1 MFPSDYDD
9 LLKNLKLGITN
20 QELYKKYSFNPYVGI
35 KARKGNRGAVDLIII
50 TWNRAESLYP
60 NEVDLKSMQLTY
72 IGAGLG
78 EKQLVGRQ
86 NSTLLYY
93 FDHKS
98 DIPVIFCS
106 KINTE
111 IKYISM
117 LKYTENGYKYP
128 DDYDKTFRFVF
139 QMFDVDSMNL
149 LELLSIMPGKKPS
162 WELTKSSKTSSKE
175 QSIQRIIQDQKLRD
189 LIKELQFIGD
199 LGELLVLEYEYS
211 RLKSLGLEEYA
222 EIIEHTSL
230 KKGHGYGY
238 DILSYDII
246 DKEVKPIYIEVKS
259 TTLDGMNSFY
269 MTQTEYNKMNE
280 NKLQYRIYRVYDMYE
295 SSERIQIY
303 KYPYECLRFVPE
315 KRLNYKVLKEIHR
328 S

>member
-9 LLKNLKLGITN
+9 ILSKLKQGISN
-20 QELYKKYSFNPYVGI
+20 QELYKKYRFNPYVGI
-35 KARKGNRGAVDLIII
+35 KARKGNQGAVDLIII
-50 TWNRAESLYP
+50 TWNRTESLYA
-60 NEVDLKSMQLTY
+60 NSVDLKSMQLTY

-78 EKQLVGRQ
+78 AKQLIGRQ

-106 KINTE
+106 KINTR

-162 WELTKSSKTSSKE
+162 WEMTKSSKTASKK

-199 LGELLVLEYEYS
+199 LGELLVLEYEIS
-211 RLKSLGLEEYA
+211 RLKSLGLDKYA
-222 EIIEHTSL
+222 EKIEHTSL

-246 DKEVKPIYIEVKS
+246 DNEVKPIYIEVKS
-259 TTLDGMNSFY
+259 TTLDGMNSFF
-269 MTQTEYNKMNE
+269 MTQTEYNKMKKNY
-280 NKLQYRIYRVYDMYE
+280 LQFRIYRVFDIYE
-295 SSERIQIY
+295 SSDRIKIY
-303 KYPYECLRFVPE
+303 KYPYSE
-315 KRLNYKVLKEIHR
+315 LNFIQENKINYRVTLG
-328 S
+328 